1 MLWYAIPHLGSTL
14 LLTPRQRTQFEVIA
28 RNEYTKTEEK
38 NPVDCS
44 LYYLALHKK
53 AVLVSLWRIATWSRE
68 QGATHRLLSNNFQE
82 ERWKTAAL
90 KNAYALMGR
99 RRFEYAAA
107 FFLLADHLQDAVQVL
122 HNQLGDTQ
130 LAIVVARVYGGDD
143 HPVLMTFLSDKILP
157 QAARDGNRWLATWCY
172 WMLGR
177 RDTAVRSLVTP
188 LSRLLSPPET
198 PNFQSKSYL
207 TDDPALV
214 VLYKQLREKSL
225 QTLRGATM
233 IGMREEWEFVLH
245 TASLYERMGCD
256 VLALDLVRS
265 WEFLLTPPPK
275 IVPGRPPLS
284 PSMPRHSF
292 QPNGPN
298 QGSSDFDFDPR
309 KLLRRR
315 SSLVV
320 ADLPTREHV
329 KNLLAQ
335 EDGAVVEEKS
345 EDEEDEKDE
354 DGDKEDGSDAEE
366 EEEEEEE
373 SEEEEEPAK
382 PAPKKPPP
390 TQFQE
395 PDANSLLDA
404 FGF

>member
-1 MLWYAIPHLGSTL
+1 L
-14 LLTPRQRTQFEVIA
+14 QRAQFEVIA

-44 LYYLALHKK
+44 LYYLALRKK
-53 AVLVSLWRIATWSRE
+53 PVLVSLWRIATWSRE
-68 QGATHRLLSNNFQE
+68 QGPTHRLLTNNFTE
-82 ERWKTAAL
+82 ARWKTAAL
-90 KNAYALMGR
+90 KNAYALLSR

-107 FFLLADHLQDAVQVL
+107 FFLLADHLQDAVTVL
-122 HNQLGDTQ
+122 YKQLGDTQ
-130 LAIVVARVYGGDD
+130 LAIAVARVYGGDD
-143 HPVLMTFLSDKILP
+143 SPVLMNFLKDKILP
-157 QAARDGNRWLATWCY
+157 QAVREGNRWLATWAY
-172 WMLGR
+172 WLIGR

-188 LSRLLSPPET
+188 LSSLLSPPET

-233 IGMREEWEFVLH
+233 IGMREEWDFVLH
-245 TASLYERMGCD
+245 TAGLYERMGCD
-256 VLALDLVRS
+256 TLALDLVRS

-275 IVPGRPPLS
+275 VGAGRPPLS
-284 PSMPRHSF
+284 PLMPRDSF
-292 QPNGPN
+292 HAKGPN
-298 QGSSDFDFDPR
+298 QAATDFDFDPR

-329 KNLLAQ
+329 KNELAQ
-335 EDGAVVEEKS
+335 EKDGVVEEEDG
-345 EDEEDEKDE
+345 EDEDET
-354 DGDKEDGSDAEE
+354 DGDEE
-366 EEEEEEE
+366 EDEE
-373 SEEEEEPAK
+373 SEEEEDIK

-390 TQFQE
+390 TQFHE